1 MEVEPGRRCA
11 RRSCRRRLRAS
22 RMEDNERFEA
32 RCGDRRNDGTRPIA
46 SSGKAEEEQQA
57 DEEETQTR
65 KREEGKGI
73 EARKVRC
80 ERCMEWLCRSK
91 TCPSGDG
98 RGAWRC
104 YSSSERRS
112 ALVAA
117 LCRRRA
123 QATRLEASSPR
134 NTSAPLARKRK
145 RN

>member
-1 MEVEPGRRCA
+1 MEIEPARRCA

-22 RMEDNERFEA
+22 RMKDNERFEG

-46 SSGKAEEEQQA
+46 STGKAEEEEEA

-65 KREEGKGI
+65 KRGEGKGI

-80 ERCMEWLCRSK
+80 ARMYGMVVPIENVSERR
-91 TCPSGDG
+91 
-98 RGAWRC
+98 RAARRC

-117 LCRRRA
+117 LCRR
-123 QATRLEASSPR
+123 
-134 NTSAPLARKRK
+134 
-145 RN
+145 